1 MRSATGSFAGVIG
14 WPLEHTLSPAI
25 HNHAFHSVGLDW
37 VYLRW
42 PVSPD
47 SLDAAVAGLRALGAS
62 GANVTMPH
70 KETIV
75 RLLDDVTDEARALGA
90 VNTVARVGET
100 LVGHNTDVAGFAQFL
115 AGDAGWRTEGNQ
127 VLVLGAGGAA
137 RAVVK
142 ALTDLG
148 AARIVIAARRP
159 ERVEGLLEVVQE
171 AADGATEAA
180 SLSWEEASAAVE
192 KADLVV
198 NTTPVG
204 MGGES
209 LLSDATFR
217 RDQCV
222 VDLVYRPPTTPFMA
236 RARSEGAD
244 AWGGLGMLVH
254 QAAESFR
261 IWTGHEPP
269 LEVMSA
275 AAVRAIGHS

>member
-1 MRSATGSFAGVIG
+1 MRAATGSFAGVLG
-14 WPLEHTLSPAI
+14 WPLAHTLSPAI
-25 HNHAFHSVGLDW
+25 HNHAFRSLGLDW

-42 PVSPD
+42 PVSPE
-47 SLDAAVAGLRALGAS
+47 SLEPAVAGLRALGAS

-75 RLLDDVTDEARALGA
+75 GLLDDVTDEARTLGA

-100 LVGHNTDVAGFAQFL
+100 LVGHNTDVGGFSQFL
-115 AGDAGWRTEGNQ
+115 AGDAGWRTEGNE

-142 ALTDLG
+142 ALADLG
-148 AARIVIAARRP
+148 AARILISARRA
-159 ERVEGLLEVVQE
+159 ERVDDLMEIVRH
-171 AADGATEAA
+171 ADGATGAGSVKWDEAA
-180 SLSWEEASAAVE
+180 AAVE

-209 LLSDATFR
+209 LLPDARFR
-217 RDQCV
+217 REQCV
-222 VDLVYRPPTTPFMA
+222 VDLVYRPPTTPFTA

-269 LEVMSA
+269 IEVMSA
-275 AAVRAIGHS
+275 AA